1 MLNLVLGGPGCGK
14 TTYLLGL
21 IDDLFKRNVPPD
33 QIGYVTFTRKAAHEG
48 LQRASA
54 KFEIARD
61 DLPYFS
67 TLHAFCYNQLGL
79 SPAEVMSHS
88 NFIEFGNHI
97 GLEVAKGP
105 LEDHH
110 LEGVKKSAEKA
121 LSLISFAR
129 ITCQPLDKICHDV
142 MYDYNE
148 AEWIRRSFALFK
160 KSRGLM
166 DFTDIVEVFIEK
178 GAAPSLQAL
187 IVDEAQDLSALQWQL
202 VNKLAENTPVL
213 YFAGDD
219 DQAIYE
225 WAGADVPYFL
235 NLKGKQHILPISY
248 RLKSEIFNTCQSIV
262 NNIRKRYPKDWKPWA
277 EGGEIT
283 RLNRIEHVEFV
294 SGSWLILARNNYLL
308 EAAKAHLKL
317 KGYPYNYGKN
327 KSTID
332 NDHVR
337 SIIIWETLR
346 KGAGVTGEQAKLVYR
361 NMLVKHRE
369 VKQPAVGDDEIVHIG
384 ELVAKHG
391 LLSQEDWMT
400 VLRIPAGDSDYYRD
414 IKLRGESLIDVPRI
428 TISTIHGVKGGEAD
442 HVLLFSDMSY
452 ASHEELV
459 KEPSSESRVFY
470 TAVSRAK
477 ESLHIVNPQT
487 RRFYPI
493 GGML

>member
-21 IDDLFKRNVPPD
+21 IDELFGRNVPPD

-48 LQRASA
+48 LQRASEKFDIA
-54 KFEIARD
+54 KD

-67 TLHAFCYNQLGL
+67 TLHAFCFNQLGL
-79 SPAEVMSHS
+79 APAEVMSHS
-88 NFIEFGNHI
+88 NYIEFGNHI
-97 GLEVAKGP
+97 GLEVTKGP
-105 LEDHH
+105 TEDLA

-129 ITCQPLDKICHDV
+129 ITCRPLDSVCYDV
-142 MYDYNE
+142 MEDYTE
-148 AEWIRRSFALFK
+148 VEWIRRTLNLFK

-166 DFTDIVEVFIEK
+166 DFTDILETYIEK
-178 GAAPSLQAL
+178 GATPPLQAL

-202 VNKLAENTPVL
+202 VNKLSKDTPVL

-248 RLKSEIFNTCQSIV
+248 RLKSEIFNLSQVIV
-262 NNIRKRYPKDWKPWA
+262 SNIRKRYQKDWKPWTD
-277 EGGEIT
+277 GGEIT
-283 RLNRIEHVEFV
+283 RVNRIEYVEFKA
-294 SGSWLILARNNYLL
+294 GSWLLLARNNYFL
-308 EAAKAHLKL
+308 EPVKAHLKL
-317 KGYPYNYGKN
+317 KGYPFNYGNN

-337 SIIIWETLR
+337 SILFWESLR
-346 KGAGVTGEQAKLVYR
+346 KGKAVTGEQAKLVYR
-361 NMLVKHRE
+361 NMLVKYRE
-369 VKQPAVGDDEIVHIG
+369 IKQPVVEDDEPVYIG

-391 LLSQEDWMT
+391 LLTQEDWMT
-400 VLRIPAGDSDYYRD
+400 VLRIPPADKDYYRD
-414 IKLRGESLIDVPRI
+414 IKLRGESLIDTPRI
-428 TISTIHGVKGGEAD
+428 TVSSIHGVKGGESD
-442 HVLLFSDMSY
+442 HVLVYSDMSY
-452 ASHEELV
+452 ASYEELI

-477 ESLHIVNPQT
+477 ESVCIVNPQT